1 MPSSFGGLGGQ
12 VAGVGSISGLGI
24 GKAPSSLTARVNVK
38 PQRWILYGV
47 TKDYLGVALGGVTV
61 EAIEAVN
68 GIPNPAFART
78 GGVEPKGRLVNM
90 SVSNTT
96 TGAYKVDVNSRPGT
110 LYQVD
115 AYLTG
120 SPDRAGT
127 TVNTLQANLDTDF
140 Y

>member
-12 VAGVGSISGLGI
+12 IAGRGSVGGLGI

-47 TKDYLGVALGGVTV
+47 TKDYLGVALAGVTV

-68 GIPNPAFART
+68 GVVNLASGST
-78 GGVEPKGRLVNM
+78 GGVEQKGRLVGI
-90 SVSNTT
+90 SVSSA
-96 TGAYKVDVNSRPGT
+96 TGAYKVDVHSKPGV
-110 LYQVD
+110 QFQID